1 MNPQNCVQQT
11 MVRRSV
17 PAACRSRENMMSVEP
32 AIQPEANQSEERIQL
47 AAAYRLIAHYKMDDS
62 IFTHISSRAPADEG
76 EHAFL
81 INPFGLR
88 FDEVTASSLVTVDV
102 DGEILKDQYGAGINK
117 AGFTIHSAVHAA
129 RPDVHCVLHTHT
141 VAGVAISSMEEGIL
155 PLNQWSLQ
163 FYNRTAFHDYEGI
176 ALDLAERERLVADL
190 GDRNVMILRNHG
202 LLTCGRTV
210 GEAFALMFNLERACR
225 AQLAIMSSGGV
236 ARAVDGQL
244 AEKTAR
250 QYEGWDKHHAIDEVK
265 KDPQWDA
272 FQRLAIKHHPDL
284 VT

>member
-1 MNPQNCVQQT
+1 MNVQSQPVSAQDT
-11 MVRRSV
+11 GQ
-17 PAACRSRENMMSVEP
+17 PRERVE
-32 AIQPEANQSEERIQL
+32 L
-47 AAAYRLIAHYKMDDS
+47 AAAYRLIAHYHLDDS
-62 IFTHISSRAPADEG
+62 IFTHISARAPAEEG

-88 FDEVTASSLVTVDV
+88 FDEVTASSLVTVDING
-102 DGEILKDQYGAGINK
+102 DILRDNYGAGINK

-163 FYNRTAFHDYEGI
+163 FHNRLAFHDYEGI
-176 ALDLAERERLVADL
+176 ALDLGERERLVADL

-210 GEAFALMFNLERACR
+210 GEAFALMFNMERACR
-225 AQLAIMSSGGV
+225 AQLAIMSSGGKQIRI
-236 ARAVDGQL
+236 AEEL

-250 QYEGWDKHHAIDEVK
+250 QYEGWDTHHTGNK
-265 KDPQWDA
+265 PDPQWEA
-272 FQRLAIKHHPDL
+272 FQRLAIKHYPDL
-284 VT
+284 VE